1 MRTFY
6 FVIDFAAE
14 AGVPIHY
21 AVGFGVDG
29 AVSDFGRECATQGG
43 YGRAFA
49 KSGEAMRL
57 VGLNFA
63 SGFVA
68 ESQNKRVRTNPK
80 QR

>member
-6 FVIDFAAE
+6 FVIHFVAE
-14 AGVPIHY
+14 AGVPIHD

-29 AVSDFGRECATQGG
+29 AVSDFGRECAAQGG
-43 YGRAFA
+43 YGGTFA
-49 KSGEAMRL
+49 EPGEAMRL

-68 ESQNKRVRTNPK
+68 ES
-80 QR
+80 